1 MMPNRLGG
9 VLLGILGVVV
19 MDRAGSV
26 ERLTMNVM
34 AQIAILGA
42 AVCYACAG
50 VFGRRFR
57 SLPPMITATGQVT
70 TATAMVLPLA
80 LFFDRPWAQSM
91 PLMAAG
97 VAVASAAVFCTAL
110 AYALYFRILA
120 TPGWFHASAA
130 TPPNRRSPRIAVA
143 PEFCTTVPLREAR
156 DFAKACDF
164 SEIA

>member
-26 ERLTMNVM
+26 ERLAMNVM

-42 AVCYACAG
+42 AICYACAG

-80 LFFDRPWAQSM
+80 LFFDRPWAQPM

-130 TPPNRRSPRIAVA
+130 TPPNRRPPRIAVA
-143 PEFCTTVPLREAR
+143 REFCTTVPLREAR